1 MLNKGLSHGLSTNK
15 FMSWISRVFL
25 KTIGWHVEGI
35 GPDIKKYVLVA
46 APHTSNW
53 DFPMTLAVASALELK
68 IHWLGKATM
77 FCWPF
82 RTAMLW
88 LGGIPVNRDQA
99 NNIVGQSIQAFQK
112 MDELIMLI
120 APEGT
125 RKKVNYWKTGFY
137 RIAQGANVPI
147 VLAFMDYRRKA
158 GGIGPTFYPTGNMEE
173 DMLYI
178 KAFYANITGKRHS
191 QFSNAA
197 VKF

>member
-1 MLNKGLSHGLSTNK
+1 MLNNGLSRGLSSSNL
-15 FMSWISRVFL
+15 MSWISRVFL
-25 KTIGWHVEGI
+25 KSIGWHVEGI

-53 DFPMTLAVASALELK
+53 DFPMTLAVASALKLK
-68 IHWLGKATM
+68 IHWMGKATM
-77 FCWPF
+77 FHWPF
-82 RTAMLW
+82 RRAMLW

-99 NNIVGQSIQAFQK
+99 SNIVGQSIQAFQK
-112 MDELIMLI
+112 MDEFIMLI

-137 RIAQGANVPI
+137 RIAQGANIPI

-173 DMLYI
+173 DMLYN
-178 KAFYANITGKRHS
+178 KPSTPTSPEAP
-191 QFSNAA
+191 
-197 VKF
+197 